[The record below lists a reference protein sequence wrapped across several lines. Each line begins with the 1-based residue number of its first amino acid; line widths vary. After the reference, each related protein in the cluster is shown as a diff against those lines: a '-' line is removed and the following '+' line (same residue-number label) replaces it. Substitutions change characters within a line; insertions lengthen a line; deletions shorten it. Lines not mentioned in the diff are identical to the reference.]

1 MQGNGDDSV
10 VQCLLES
17 VKFMRKS
24 GLCGI
29 AMLGLSVG
37 WVSGQNLL
45 LSESYEPQPRVVTPA
60 SCDCPVAPPSDAVV
74 LFDGT
79 DLSAWVHAD
88 GTPADW
94 EVAEGVLTVKPQSGS
109 IQTKADFEDFQLHI
123 EWSSPV
129 EVKGEDQLR
138 GNSGVILQGRYEV
151 QILDSYD
158 NPTYVN
164 GQAGSIYKQYPP
176 LVNAMQKP
184 GEWNTFDIIFT
195 APRFKADGSLHSPA
209 YLTVLHNGVL
219 VQNHS
224 AVLGITNLPLPEYKA
239 HGRGPIVLQDHG
251 DLVRFRNI
259 WIREL

>member
-1 MQGNGDDSV
+1 MIKKGFIGV
-10 VQCLLES
+10 LIAGFFVG
-17 VKFMRKS
+17 
-24 GLCGI
+24 GL
-29 AMLGLSVG
+29 
-37 WVSGQNLL
+37 SGQNLQ
-45 LSESYEPQPRVVTPA
+45 LSESYTPQPRVVTPA
-60 SCDCPVAPPSDAVV
+60 SCDRPVPPPSDAVV

-88 GTPADW
+88 GSPADW
-94 EVAEGVLTVKPQSGS
+94 EVADGILTVKPKSGS
-109 IQTKADFEDFQLHI
+109 IQTKADFEDFQLHL

-129 EVKGEDQLR
+129 VVKGEDQLR

-151 QILDSYD
+151 QILDSYN

-184 GEWNTFDIIFT
+184 GEWNTFDILFT

-209 YLTVLHNGVL
+209 YITVLHNGILIQHHV
-219 VQNHS
+219 
-224 AVLGITNLPLPEYKA
+224 AVLGITNLPLPAYKA

-259 WIREL
+259 WIREW